1 MKIFLSTNEFSVGG
15 AHGGSVI
22 ASRNMDMLRRAGV
35 NVTVAHPEYAVRA
48 NTGSLNILAYV
59 SGAGKGKL
67 FHDQRRNCRAL
78 VEIEAL
84 IKQVKPDVVY
94 DVHGPM
100 WPIEAAINCGIPVVS
115 MIGDY
120 RWFCQRTFLVD
131 GWLKRCSGP
140 ETTEKCYECLR
151 NNDSWKRKVLQSV
164 YRMRGTR
171 ALLGVLLGHQRAHSF
186 DLWSALIESR
196 VYLERLRQLV
206 SHYIIGDQQAYDFF
220 TSNGIPEYKITRIPQ
235 AIPNDALTQRPRA
248 TGRPVIDRPLRIGF
262 VGRLDPDKGIKVLTR
277 AFELLAEE
285 APVELWIVNAIAA
298 TEEKVGRQFSDLQKF
313 HFLLT
318 KGRIKLFRPNTTD
331 ELYRLMAQMDVGV
344 IPSIQYEAPCLV
356 MLEMVA
362 QKTPI
367 VRSESRG
374 MEHVIQDGVNGRTF
388 PYGDS
393 LALGSILTRILEE
406 PVLLNT
412 WRSHLPEIP
421 PDTEYGRRLLT
432 LFASVATVNTRS
444 SDVGAQQPGD
454 RTNATVPIL

>member
-1 MKIFLSTNEFSVGG
+1 MKILLNINEFSVDG

-22 ASRNMDMLRRAGV
+22 AYRHAEMLRLAGV
-35 NVTVAHPEYAVRA
+35 DVGVMCPEDA
-48 NTGSLNILAYV
+48 TGTNAGTLNILAY
-59 SGAGKGKL
+59 SRGTITGLL
-67 FHDQRRNCRAL
+67 FPDQRPNSVATKE
-78 VEIEAL
+78 VEVLLRRI
-84 IKQVKPDVVY
+84 KPDIMY

-100 WPIEAAINCGIPVVS
+100 WPIEAAINCRIPVVS

-131 GWLKRCSGP
+131 GWLRRCTGP

-164 YRMRGTR
+164 YCMRGTR

-186 DLWSALIESR
+186 DLWSALFESR

-235 AIPNDALTQRPRA
+235 ALPNDALVQRQCA
-248 TGRPVIDRPLRIGF
+248 AGRPGIDRPLRIGF
-262 VGRLDPDKGIKVLTR
+262 AGRLDPDKGIKVLAR
-277 AFELLAEE
+277 AFELLPEE

-298 TEEKVGRQFSDLQKF
+298 TEKKVGRQFSDLQKF
-313 HFLLT
+313 HSLLT
-318 KGRIKLFRPNTTD
+318 KGRIKLFKPNTTD

-374 MEHVIQDGVNGRTF
+374 MEHVIQDGINGRTF
-388 PYGDS
+388 PYGDHNALKKILLAIIEKPDLLIRWARS
-393 LALGSILTRILEE
+393 LPLIEKDEEYGKRLLALFRKFTHTPAI
-406 PVLLNT
+406 
-412 WRSHLPEIP
+412 
-421 PDTEYGRRLLT
+421 
-432 LFASVATVNTRS
+432 F
-444 SDVGAQQPGD
+444 SDAGFRQ
-454 RTNATVPIL
+454 